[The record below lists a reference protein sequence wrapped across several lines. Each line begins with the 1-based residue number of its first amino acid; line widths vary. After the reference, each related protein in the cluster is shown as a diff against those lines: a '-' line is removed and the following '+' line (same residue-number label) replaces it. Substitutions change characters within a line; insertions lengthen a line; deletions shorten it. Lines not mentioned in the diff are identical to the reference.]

1 LGHLVSLQ
9 NTPIYRFGAFE
20 LDLRS
25 AELRKNGV
33 KLKLQEQPRLVLV
46 HLLQRPGEVV
56 SRDELRSLLWTDDTF
71 VDFEIGLNTAVKRLR
86 ETLGDSPNNPKFV
99 GTLPRRG
106 YKFIAPVEVLLGGN
120 GHQPGAINEPARR
133 QPKSSVRLVYVAA
146 FTLALVSAGLL
157 WRGLPRLP
165 RVTKA
170 RRITSDAKAKR
181 STNLFVTD
189 DVHLYFVEGA
199 PWAGGSEIAQASATV
214 GETTHIVT
222 SLKEVL
228 KIYAISQD
236 RSELLLANGTGGPA
250 DPKTGRSDSAAELW
264 VQPLPQG
271 TPHRVGGVY
280 ATDACWTP
288 DGAHIVYANGQ
299 ALMTVENDGSSPREL
314 AKVAGVV
321 RGLRYSPDGRR
332 IRFHV
337 VRTVESDSSSIW
349 EIEADGK
356 HLHPLLPG
364 WKESPFQC
372 CGNWSPDGNYYYF
385 QAGHGVDQ
393 AIWVMPEHRFI
404 VAGGPGTPSRLISGP
419 LRLSAPVPSGD
430 GKRLFLIGEEPR
442 VELVRY
448 DARSRRFDPYLSGL
462 SAGPFEASPDRKSIA
477 YVSYPDM
484 SLWRSHPDGSNKMQ
498 LTFPPVRAYGP
509 RWSPDGSKI
518 AYMDVQFYRPW
529 KISFLSSSGGPPQT
543 IPSPDP
549 NETQQDPNW
558 TLDGKSLIFGKS
570 KPSERDLS
578 GIFRLD
584 LGSGNLSFIPN
595 SDGLNSPRVS
605 PDGRFISAFTNSTT
619 ELMLFDTKT
628 RHWSSLLKGEEFGD
642 NLWSHDGKY
651 VYMRES
657 FKGSPMLVRVRIRDG
672 TLEEVLSL
680 KDIPQLVDIFTAWI
694 GLSPEDAP
702 VLIRDRSMQEIYALD
717 LQ

>member
-1 LGHLVSLQ
+1 VSVQ

-33 KLKLQEQPRLVLV
+33 KLKLQEQPRQVLV

-86 ETLGDSPNNPKFV
+86 ETLGDSANSPKFV

-106 YKFIAPVEVLLGGN
+106 YKFIAPVEILFGGN
-120 GHQPGAINEPARR
+120 GDPPRAVIEPARR
-133 QPKSSVRLVYVAA
+133 QPKSSVRLAYVAA
-146 FTLALVSAGLL
+146 FTLAFVSAGLL
-157 WRGLPRLP
+157 WGRLPHLP
-165 RVTKA
+165 RVSKA
-170 RRITSDAKAKR
+170 LQITNDAKAKK

-189 DVHLYFVEGA
+189 GIRLYFVEGA
-199 PWAGGSEIAQASATV
+199 PWAGGSEITQVSATA
-214 GETTHIVT
+214 GGSTQIVT

-236 RSELLLANGTGGPA
+236 RSELLVANGVAVGA
-250 DPKTGRSDSAAELW
+250 DSETGRPDSAAELW
-264 VQPLPQG
+264 VQPLPAG
-271 TPHRVGGVY
+271 TPHRVGNVY

-288 DGAHIVYANGQ
+288 DGMHILYANGQ
-299 ALMTVENDGSSPREL
+299 ALMTAEKDGSSPREL

-332 IRFHV
+332 IRFYV
-337 VRTVESDSSSIW
+337 VRRPEYDPSSLW
-349 EIEADGK
+349 EIDANGE
-356 HLHPLLPG
+356 HLHLLLPG

-385 QAGHGVDQ
+385 RAGHGMDQ
-393 AIWVMPEHRFI
+393 AIWVMPERRFI
-404 VAGGPGTPSRLISGP
+404 FAGGPGTPSRLISGP

-430 GKRLFLIGEEPR
+430 GKRLFVIGEELR

-448 DARSRRFDPYLSGL
+448 DSKTRRFDPYLPGI
-462 SAGPFEASPDRKSIA
+462 SAGPFELSPDHKSIA

-484 SLWRSHPDGSNKMQ
+484 SLWRSRPDGSDKMQ

-518 AYMDVQFYRPW
+518 AYMDVQFYRPG
-529 KISFLSSSGGPPQT
+529 KISFLSSSGGPPQR

-549 NETQQDPNW
+549 NEVQQDPNW
-558 TLDGKSLIFGKS
+558 TLDSKSLIFGKS
-570 KPSERDLS
+570 KPSEKGLFA
-578 GIFRLD
+578 IFRLD
-584 LGSGNLSFIPN
+584 LGSGKLSFIPN

-619 ELMLFDTKT
+619 ELMLFDTNT
-628 RHWSSLLKGEEFGD
+628 TLWSSLAKGEQFGD

-651 VYMRES
+651 VYLRES
-657 FKGSPMLVRVRIRDG
+657 SKGSPRLIRVRIKDG
-672 TLEEVLSL
+672 LLEDVLGL
-680 KDIPQLVDIFTAWI
+680 KDIPQLVDFFTAWI
-694 GLSPEDAP
+694 GLTPEDAP
-702 VLIRDRSMQEIYALD
+702 VLIRDRSVQEIYALD